1 MESAMPKETKPTEE
15 RTPMEAS
22 AMARDVMKRML
33 QTPPTPHVEAK
44 SRDKGKAVKR
54 KRSAKS

>member
-1 MESAMPKETKPTEE
+1 MPKETKPTEE
-15 RTPMEAS
+15 PRTPMETS

-44 SRDKGKAVKR
+44 SRGKGKAVKR